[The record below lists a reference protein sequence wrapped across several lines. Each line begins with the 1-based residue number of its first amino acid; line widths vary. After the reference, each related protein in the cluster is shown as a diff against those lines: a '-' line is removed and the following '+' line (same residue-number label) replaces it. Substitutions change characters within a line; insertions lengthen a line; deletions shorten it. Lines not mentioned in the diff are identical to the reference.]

1 VTLSG
6 RPEHVAHASGRWAT
20 LRARLGTV
28 SPEALGRVAVAIVA
42 IGASAWLV
50 AATWP
55 ALMPFLAGA
64 VIAYAVLPI
73 ANALDRFMPRILAS
87 VLAELVALSI
97 IVGVVILIVPPLVN
111 GLSLVASRLPSP
123 AVVDQRLAEL
133 QTQLGTLPEPMRT
146 ILTSV
151 ATDVIGNLQGAL
163 QGFVSGLA
171 AFVSS
176 QILGIFET
184 ASFLLGLLVV
194 PVWVLTVVADER
206 RIKQRGAA
214 AVAPAIR
221 ADVYALFR
229 IVDRTL
235 GTFLRV
241 QVLAAIA
248 VGAFVWLGL
257 TMAEGLRLI
266 DVPYEVTAAVLLGV
280 PQVIPQLG
288 FLLGFV
294 PILLVL
300 AVSGPQAFLVVLV
313 VYVIANR
320 AAGTLV
326 NTSVSRGVLDVH
338 PALMIP
344 GLVAIGQLGL
354 IPLLAGAPI
363 IVIARDTVR
372 YLNGR
377 LSEPANPA
385 NVLPGERGWNARG
398 RGRTAA
404 VVPSAYRTPAGAQA
418 AAAFVPS
425 VYRVPATPG
434 VPAPQP
440 VPAASE
446 RFALPDGPALLRPV
460 SGTATSSMPPVTEW
474 STAP

>member
-6 RPEHVAHASGRWAT
+6 SPERAADASGRWAA
-20 LRARLGTV
+20 LRARLRTV
-28 SPEALGRVAVAIVA
+28 TPEALGRVAVAAFA
-42 IGASAWLV
+42 IGAAVWLAV
-50 AATWP
+50 GTWP
-55 ALMPFLAGA
+55 ALLPFVAGA
-64 VIAYAVLPI
+64 VLAYAVLPI
-73 ANALDRFMPRILAS
+73 ANWLDRFMPRVLAA

-97 IVGVVILIVPPLVN
+97 IVGVTVVIVPPLVN
-111 GLSLVASRLPSP
+111 GLSLVASRLPPP
-123 AVVDQRLAEL
+123 AVVDQRLAEF
-133 QTQLGTLPEPMRT
+133 QAQLGTLPEPTRT
-146 ILTSV
+146 IVTSV

-171 AFVSS
+171 AFITG
-176 QILGIFET
+176 QILGILET
-184 ASFLLGLLVV
+184 ASFLLGLLVI

-248 VGAFVWLGL
+248 VGALVWLGL
-257 TMAEGLRLI
+257 KAAEALGLI
-266 DVPYEVTAAVLLGV
+266 DVPYEVTAGVLLGV

-288 FLLGFV
+288 FLLGFL

-300 AVSGPQAFLVVLV
+300 AVSGPQAFVVVLV
-313 VYVIANR
+313 VYVVANR
-320 AAGTLV
+320 VAGTLV
-326 NTSVSRGVLDVH
+326 NTSVSRGVLNVH

-354 IPLLAGAPI
+354 IPLLVGAPL

-377 LSEPANPA
+377 LGEPPTPA
-385 NVLPGERGWNARG
+385 NVLPGERGWAARRHG
-398 RGRTAA
+398 QAAA
-404 VVPSAYRTPAGAQA
+404 VVPSAYRVPAGAPA
-418 AAAFVPS
+418 TASRAFVPS
-425 VYRVPATPG
+425 VYRTPVTAPSPAAGATATP
-434 VPAPQP
+434 
-440 VPAASE
+440 
-446 RFALPDGPALLRPV
+446 
-460 SGTATSSMPPVTEW
+460 SMTPVTDW
-474 STAP
+474 STRP

>member
-1 VTLSG
+1 MTLSG
-6 RPEHVAHASGRWAT
+6 TPEHVALANGRWAA
-20 LRARLGTV
+20 LRVRLQTV
-28 SPEALGRVAVAIVA
+28 TPEALGRVVVALAA
-42 IGASAWLV
+42 IGLSAWLM

-55 ALMPFLAGA
+55 ALMPFVAGA

-73 ANALDRFMPRILAS
+73 ANTLDRFMPRILAA

-97 IVGVVILIVPPLVN
+97 LVGVAVLIVPPLLN
-111 GLSLVASRLPSP
+111 GLSLVATRLPPP

-133 QTQLGTLPEPMRT
+133 QAQLGTLPEPMRT
-146 ILTSV
+146 IVTSV
-151 ATDVIGNLQGAL
+151 TTDVIGNLQGAL

-184 ASFLLGLLVV
+184 ASFLLGLLVI

-257 TMAEGLRLI
+257 TAAERLGLI
-266 DVPYEVTAAVLLGV
+266 DVPYEITAAVLLGV

-288 FLLGFV
+288 FLLGFL

-300 AVSGPQAFLVVLV
+300 AVSGP
-313 VYVIANR
+313 
-320 AAGTLV
+320 
-326 NTSVSRGVLDVH
+326 
-338 PALMIP
+338 
-344 GLVAIGQLGL
+344 
-354 IPLLAGAPI
+354 
-363 IVIARDTVR
+363 
-372 YLNGR
+372 
-377 LSEPANPA
+377 
-385 NVLPGERGWNARG
+385 
-398 RGRTAA
+398 
-404 VVPSAYRTPAGAQA
+404 
-418 AAAFVPS
+418 
-425 VYRVPATPG
+425 
-434 VPAPQP
+434 
-440 VPAASE
+440 
-446 RFALPDGPALLRPV
+446 
-460 SGTATSSMPPVTEW
+460 
-474 STAP
+474 